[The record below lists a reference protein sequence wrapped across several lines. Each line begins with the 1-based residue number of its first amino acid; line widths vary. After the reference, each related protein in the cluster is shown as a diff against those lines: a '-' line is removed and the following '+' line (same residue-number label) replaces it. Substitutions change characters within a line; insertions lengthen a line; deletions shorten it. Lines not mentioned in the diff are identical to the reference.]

1 MAESMERC
9 RCRRH
14 LASMPPRQRR
24 YKWLLPAKPVIQWPV
39 RGNELM
45 HNEDRSR
52 CLSDHVDEVF
62 ERPLPVQ
69 ILSNVL
75 QQQAHHDV

>member
-14 LASMPPRQRR
+14 LTSMPARQRR
-24 YKWLLPAKPVIQWPV
+24 YKWLLPDKLVIQWPV

-45 HNEDRSR
+45 HSEDRSR
-52 CLSDHVDEVF
+52 CPSDHVDEVF

-75 QQQAHHDV
+75 QQQVHHDV